1 MGAVTD
7 ASGHDRTARLRA
19 RGIYAWARTD
29 CRGRPNGT
37 CQRDQATNPVEEA
50 LAGLESDLS
59 YLEELPAVRLAPSRE
74 DLGEAVERLVRLV
87 ASSSPA

>member
-1 MGAVTD
+1 MGAVTE
-7 ASGHDRTARLRA
+7 AGGHDRTGTLRA

-50 LAGLESDLS
+50 LAGLDNNLT
-59 YLEELPAVRLAPSRE
+59 
-74 DLGEAVERLVRLV
+74 
-87 ASSSPA
+87 